1 VAAPSVRNVGTA
13 VFDTVADGSID
24 PVNPVH
30 QAGDILICLAGSSAN
45 ASVTPTHSVSG
56 WTLLGTAA
64 NTTGTIRARISAYW
78 KRATGSS
85 ETSPTVVCTPTL
97 GTAAHHSAVVIS
109 YQDCIATGDPF
120 EGLDQQQTAGASTI
134 AVTRGATTTERL
146 SVIATHHA
154 DNVATGASE
163 NHADAYTQ
171 RIATDNNSGIDG
183 FLWIA
188 DFGPV
193 DDDESVTVTY
203 ASGGTSVGI
212 AGLAFALLPLSA
224 TEATG
229 RFAGTAT
236 LEKTST
242 ARVAG
247 TATLEKTSTA
257 RFAGTA
263 NLEKTATGRFAGT
276 ATLAAEAAARLAGT
290 ATLER
295 TTTARLAGTADLQI
309 PATTETSRFAG
320 TATLEK
326 TGTARLA
333 GTALLEG
340 TVTARL
346 AGLATLETTSTGR
359 FAGVATLEKTS
370 TGRLAGLATLAVTA
384 TGRLAGTA
392 LLERTVSARFAG
404 TADPQPP
411 TTIETARFAG
421 LATLERTAIARLAG
435 VALLERISTAR
446 FAGAANLGGAEYEGL
461 GRLAGTAFLRRI
473 PIYESSASGPG
484 DFSESAGSA
493 AVLTAL
499 AVQGGNRDAGGKA
512 G

>member
-30 QAGDILICLAGSSAN
+30 QAGDILICFAGSSAN

-64 NTTGTIRARISAYW
+64 NTTGTIRARVSAYW

-109 YQDCIATGDPF
+109 YQGAVATGDPF

-134 AVTRGATTTERL
+134 AVTRGAITTERL

-229 RFAGTAT
+229 RFAGTAN

-263 NLEKTATGRFAGT
+263 DLQSPTTEETARFAGAATLEKTATGRFAGT
-276 ATLAAEAAARLAGT
+276 ALLEGTVTARFAGL
-290 ATLER
+290 ATLET
-295 TTTARLAGTADLQI
+295 TTTAR
-309 PATTETSRFAG
+309 FAG
-320 TATLEK
+320 LATLE
-326 TGTARLA
+326 TTATARLA
-333 GTALLEG
+333 GTALLERIAGGRLAG
-340 TVTARL
+340 TALLERIASARLAGTADPQPPMTIETARL
-346 AGLATLETTSTGR
+346 AGLATLE
-359 FAGVATLEKTS
+359 KTQ
-370 TGRLAGLATLAVTA
+370 TGRLAGLALLERVNTA
-384 TGRLAGTA
+384 RLAGTA
-392 LLERTVSARFAG
+392 TLSAEMEI
-404 TADPQPP
+404 
-411 TTIETARFAG
+411 TTTARFAG
-421 LATLERTAIARLAG
+421 GATLQGQIK
-435 VALLERISTAR
+435 I
-446 FAGAANLGGAEYEGL
+446 GGA
-461 GRLAGTAFLRRI
+461 GRG
-473 PIYESSASGPG
+473 
-484 DFSESAGSA
+484 
-493 AVLTAL
+493 
-499 AVQGGNRDAGGKA
+499 GGNPHGRSRSNPYGRPKSSPHGRPRS
-512 G
+512 GRYGR